1 MTFTTRAVAGALALL
16 MTAGARAQGPS
27 PEQIQQIIGEIEE
40 ITGMKA
46 KRPVP
51 FEVIERDKW
60 KDWVAEQIAENVKP
74 EEIRVEEL
82 ALKKFGL
89 LPADFDLK
97 AATIDLLGEQ
107 AAAVYDHRKKRMML
121 VQGGPMDGMGQIV
134 LVHELAHAI
143 ADQNVDLKKF
153 LEKGPKTD
161 ESALAR
167 MAVVEGQATW
177 VMMESQMKKMGT
189 SLKGNSEALKMMLPA
204 TGQMAAG
211 AYPVFD
217 KAPLYMKES
226 LLFPYTMG
234 LLFQQQAVDKYGKE
248 AFLKV
253 LREPPTTAQQVMH
266 PELYFA
272 GKAPVKVEL
281 PAFPL
286 GKEYARLTDGTI
298 GELDFQVLFR
308 QYGTAEEAKAAAAR
322 WTGGSFDLWESRK
335 DKRAVLRWS
344 AAWENEEAAEE
355 AVRLYKKVQAGKWKK
370 LSVSEEGTWGAKGTG
385 DDGAYRVTR
394 DGAKVTVVEG
404 LPSK

>member
-1 MTFTTRAVAGALALL
+1 LTFRTRAVAGALALL
-16 MTAGARAQGPS
+16 WAASASAQEPS
-27 PEQIQQIIGEIEE
+27 PEQIQQIISEIEE

-46 KRPVP
+46 RRPVP
-51 FEVIERDKW
+51 FEVIEREKW
-60 KDWVAEQIAENVKP
+60 KDWVAEQIAEHVKP

-89 LPADFDLK
+89 LPAEFDLK
-97 AATIDLLGEQ
+97 QATIDLLGEQ

-121 VQGGPMDGMGQIV
+121 VQGGPIDGMGQIV

-177 VMMESQMKKMGT
+177 VMMESQMKRMGT

-211 AYPVFD
+211 AFPVFD

-234 LLFQQQAVDKYGKE
+234 LVFQQQAVEKYGKE

-253 LREPPTTAQQVMH
+253 LREPPATAQQVMH
-266 PELYFA
+266 PEKYFA
-272 GKAPVKVEL
+272 GKAPVKVEM

-286 GKEYARLTDGTI
+286 GKEYARTLDGTI

-308 QYGTAEEAKAAAAR
+308 QYGDAEEAKSAAEK
-322 WTGGSFDLWESRK
+322 WTGGSFDLWESRR

-344 AAWENEEAAEE
+344 AEWESEAGARE
-355 AVRLYKKVQAGKWKK
+355 AVRLYRKVQAGKWKRT
-370 LSVSEEGTWGAKGTG
+370 SVAEEGEWGVKGVG
-385 DDGAYRVTR
+385 DDGGYAVVREGT
-394 DGAKVTVVEG
+394 KVTVVEG
-404 LPSK
+404 MPSK